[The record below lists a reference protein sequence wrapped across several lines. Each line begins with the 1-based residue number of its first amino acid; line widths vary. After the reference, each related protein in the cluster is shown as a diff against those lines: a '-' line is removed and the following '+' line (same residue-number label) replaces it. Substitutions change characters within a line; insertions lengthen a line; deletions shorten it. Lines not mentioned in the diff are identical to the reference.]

1 MGLVPHVTEA
11 DRMTFLGFWDDSG
24 DSDNDNDE
32 SDSVMAVV
40 GPQAPEPAAADAG
53 AASEQP
59 SATVSHNNQQGPPH
73 KDAALD
79 LSESDLEALEG
90 RSREHQTSKPQTEAD
105 IVDIVQEMA
114 RLGITRR
121 NLGSGLFP
129 HEVQDAPGGKG
140 IMLGRVHSMWG
151 KTREATCKQHL
162 GCHLMMQK
170 AWLGDEASTL
180 TSLYR
185 WLASGRSCNENRH
198 WAEAKRIADSARGKT
213 QK

>member
-1 MGLVPHVTEA
+1 MVPHVSEA
-11 DRMTFLGFWDDSG
+11 DQKEFLQFWDDSG

-32 SDSVMAVV
+32 SAAMAVV
-40 GPQAPEPAAADAG
+40 GPQAPEPAAAEAG

-105 IVDIVQEMA
+105 IVQEMA

-140 IMLGRVHSMWG
+140 ITLGRVHSMSG
-151 KTREATCKQHL
+151 KTLKATCKQHP

-198 WAEAKRIADSARGKT
+198 WAEAKRIADSARGKK
-213 QK
+213 QKGKS